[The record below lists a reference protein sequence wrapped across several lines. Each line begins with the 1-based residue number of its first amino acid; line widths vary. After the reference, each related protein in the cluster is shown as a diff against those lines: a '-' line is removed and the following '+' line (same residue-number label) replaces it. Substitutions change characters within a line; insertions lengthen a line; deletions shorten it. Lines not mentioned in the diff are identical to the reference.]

1 MMAVSTVM
9 TEVFADDREDISM
22 TGRILIAEDEP
33 FILESLTFLL
43 KREGYHLSGV
53 QNGSAVIDAVERERP
68 DLLVL
73 DAMLPGMDGFSIL
86 AGLRRGSGA
95 DLPVLVLTAKGQQAD
110 RRRMLE
116 LGANAFITKPFAN
129 RDVLETVAKLI
140 GERDTARGA

>member
-1 MMAVSTVM
+1 MC
-9 TEVFADDREDISM
+9 
-22 TGRILIAEDEP
+22 GRILIAEDEP

-43 KREGYHLSGV
+43 KREGYELTGV
-53 QNGSAVIDAVERERP
+53 RDGSTVIEAVARERP

-73 DAMLPGMDGFSIL
+73 DAMLPGMDGFAIL
-86 AGLRRGSGA
+86 ADLRRGAGA

-129 RDVLETVAKLI
+129 RDVLETVSSLI
-140 GERDTARGA
+140 GNRGHATPEA